1 MLGRPQ
7 LLWWERSPCTG
18 TPWPPQL
25 GWREDPLAY
34 MESTD
39 LFDLLFQAVELLY
52 LCTPEVAN
60 WQPVDMFW
68 GPHPVLIIK
77 MLTIKTRTFCQ
88 KYRFPPSLRRLVLA
102 AVGPPF
108 GWHPPLSAN
117 GGCPFQMGT
126 RSWLC
131 HSPHSSFL
139 SYLHRHLGLPL
150 WTCPLTETQSSYP
163 WISYEAAY
171 SNYSCVMWAE
181 PCPGNR
187 ALSCSFSHSV
197 LHNSLQRSVWLLP
210 FYWWGNRGIGNC
222 RDVWK
227 ITYVEMALRSEQS
240 LAERQQETRAVVC
253 C

>member
-1 MLGRPQ
+1 
-7 LLWWERSPCTG
+7 
-18 TPWPPQL
+18 
-25 GWREDPLAY
+25 

-39 LFDLLFQAVELLY
+39 LFGLLFQAVKLLY

-139 SYLHRHLGLPL
+139 SYLHRHLGLLL

-171 SNYSCVMWAE
+171 SNYSCVTWAE

-197 LHNSLQRSVWLLP
+197 LHNSLQRSVRLHMASGDQLNTWGSRFIPTSRYVKNPRPLNPYDDLWLCSSMELVLES
-210 FYWWGNRGIGNC
+210 YILGLLLI
-222 RDVWK
+222 
-227 ITYVEMALRSEQS
+227 IL
-240 LAERQQETRAVVC
+240 
-253 C
+253 